1 MSKLDQQQYNYFLV
15 TNEFSA
21 SEQALLDILACIEQ
35 ADKHTKIEYKKNDW
49 DLLFFEKQDLI
60 NMLDNRRT
68 FKLDQQT
75 FIELQ
80 KFIQSYGY
88 TQYNMKPITE

>member
-1 MSKLDQQQYNYFLV
+1 M
-15 TNEFSA
+15 TNEFSS

-35 ADKHTKIEYKKNDW
+35 ADKHHKIEYKKNDW

-68 FKLDQQT
+68 LKLDQET
-75 FIELQ
+75 FDSLQ
-80 KFIQSYGY
+80 KFI
-88 TQYNMKPITE
+88 

>member
-60 NMLDNRRT
+60 NILDNRRT
-68 FKLDQQT
+68 FKLD
-75 FIELQ
+75 
-80 KFIQSYGY
+80 
-88 TQYNMKPITE
+88 